1 MSIPVQGRVTLKDNQ
16 ALVVLNV
23 ATNNNQAEERPRSD
37 LEALLNRALRQEV
50 PVRGVR
56 REQAHWRRVVPELL
70 KASDIDIVKML
81 IHDKI
86 LPDWSGKRCPKCNRG
101 TLSTLQTHCNEA
113 KPKYRCSSK
122 ACQQRIHPQYLHP
135 LFHAG
140 RGPEALSLQTQS
152 ALLLLVILRVPLA
165 SIHLIL
171 GVNHKVVEAMHKNLQ
186 LVRKKYVVQKEK
198 GIKFG
203 ASGKW
208 SDVEGDEATFDKRD
222 VLSDAAWE
230 HEVKADRSMLWE
242 QWCGLVQRGK
252 PQTLV
257 LARLSP
263 TLTATR
269 SPGPGP
275 ITKQDWGPL
284 GKKWLANRSVIFHTD
299 SAKAYKMKLPGVL
312 HDSVVHQKKRVK
324 KNGKWEWT
332 KPTFVKMKVHKLPGG
347 KTVKV
352 KCGTQHIDRR
362 WKFIKERLSK
372 GTNVRAGMGRLQAQ
386 IRSAQYEY
394 WTCGCAQE
402 NSCPLTCL
410 RLWFLRLERLCAR
423 TSPVRKKLLLCRRTC
438 A

>member
-1 MSIPVQGRVTLKDNQ
+1 MVSKFMNFPGPKKGKGRMVIKRPASLKTQ
-16 ALVVLNV
+16 SWKQVPYV
-23 ATNNNQAEERPRSD
+23 RG
-37 LEALLNRALRQEV
+37 NRAV
-50 PVRGVR
+50 PARGVR

-171 GVNHKVVEAMHKNLQ
+171 GVKHKVVEAMHKNLQ

-222 VLSDAAWE
+222 VLSDAAWK

-242 QWCGLVQRGK
+242 QWCGLVQRLM
-252 PQTLV
+252 TEV
-257 LARLSP
+257 CSP
-263 TLTATR
+263 
-269 SPGPGP
+269 PKNCP
-275 ITKQDWGPL
+275 ICWV
-284 GKKWLANRSVIFHTD
+284 SHMFSI
-299 SAKAYKMKLPGVL
+299 
-312 HDSVVHQKKRVK
+312 
-324 KNGKWEWT
+324 
-332 KPTFVKMKVHKLPGG
+332 
-347 KTVKV
+347 
-352 KCGTQHIDRR
+352 
-362 WKFIKERLSK
+362 
-372 GTNVRAGMGRLQAQ
+372 
-386 IRSAQYEY
+386 
-394 WTCGCAQE
+394 
-402 NSCPLTCL
+402 
-410 RLWFLRLERLCAR
+410 
-423 TSPVRKKLLLCRRTC
+423 
-438 A
+438 

>member
-1 MSIPVQGRVTLKDNQ
+1 M
-16 ALVVLNV
+16 
-23 ATNNNQAEERPRSD
+23 
-37 LEALLNRALRQEV
+37 
-50 PVRGVR
+50 
-56 REQAHWRRVVPELL
+56 
-70 KASDIDIVKML
+70 
-81 IHDKI
+81 
-86 LPDWSGKRCPKCNRG
+86 
-101 TLSTLQTHCNEA
+101 
-113 KPKYRCSSK
+113 
-122 ACQQRIHPQYLHP
+122 
-135 LFHAG
+135 
-140 RGPEALSLQTQS
+140 
-152 ALLLLVILRVPLA
+152 ILRVPLA

-171 GVNHKVVEAMHKNLQ
+171 GVKHKVVEAMHKNLQ

-332 KPTFVKMKVHKLPGG
+332 KPNFVKMKVHKLPWG

-352 KCGTQHIDRR
+352 KCGTQHIDRC

-394 WTCGCAQE
+394 WYRGDDM
-402 NSCPLTCL
+402 
-410 RLWFLRLERLCAR
+410 WVR
-423 TSPVRKKLLLCRRTC
+423 TGELLS
-438 A
+438 AYMSEIVVPAS

>member
-1 MSIPVQGRVTLKDNQ
+1 MVSKFMNFPGPKKGKGRMVIKRPASLKTQ
-16 ALVVLNV
+16 SWKQVPYV
-23 ATNNNQAEERPRSD
+23 RG
-37 LEALLNRALRQEV
+37 NRAV
-50 PVRGVR
+50 PARGVR

-70 KASDIDIVKML
+70 KASDIDIVKMS

-171 GVNHKVVEAMHKNLQ
+171 GVKHKVVEAMHKNLQ

-324 KNGKWEWT
+324 KHGKWEWT
-332 KPTFVKMKVHKLPGG
+332 KPNFVKMKVHKLPWG

-352 KCGTQHIDRR
+352 KCGTQHIDRC

-394 WTCGCAQE
+394 WYRGDDM
-402 NSCPLTCL
+402 
-410 RLWFLRLERLCAR
+410 WVR
-423 TSPVRKKLLLCRRTC
+423 TGELLS
-438 A
+438 AYMSEIVVPAS

>member
-1 MSIPVQGRVTLKDNQ
+1 MAALIDEAMNTLGGKEWHYETRSEPCCAFKKIEDIGKPLTVQ
-16 ALVVLNV
+16 
-23 ATNNNQAEERPRSD
+23 
-37 LEALLNRALRQEV
+37 
-50 PVRGVR
+50 
-56 REQAHWRRVVPELL
+56 ELL
-70 KASDIDIVKML
+70 TCCRPPTGVKSTMML
-81 IHDKI
+81 LDVHLSVQLSESPEAIA
-86 LPDWSGKRCPKCNRG
+86 
-101 TLSTLQTHCNEA
+101 STLQSQQVDDLPAPLKFKEGVPSGA
-113 KPKYRCSSK
+113 KIGGIVIEQAPGCLNVIKLVFFKAQEPATGPKEVC
-122 ACQQRIHPQYLHP
+122 
-135 LFHAG
+135 
-140 RGPEALSLQTQS
+140 
-152 ALLLLVILRVPLA
+152 
-165 SIHLIL
+165 
-171 GVNHKVVEAMHKNLQ
+171 
-186 LVRKKYVVQKEK
+186 
-198 GIKFG
+198 G
-203 ASGKW
+203 AEGEGHQIWRFGKW

-332 KPTFVKMKVHKLPGG
+332 KPNFVKMKVHKLPGG

-352 KCGTQHIDRR
+352 KCGTQHIDRC

-386 IRSAQYEY
+386 IRSAQYWYRGDDMWVRTGELLSAY
-394 WTCGCAQE
+394 MSEIVDITGEKEIAAM
-402 NSCPLTCL
+402 PPDMCL
-410 RLWFLRLERLCAR
+410 IPPF
-423 TSPVRKKLLLCRRTC
+423 VV
-438 A
+438 